1 MRRLIIVFKDGEKLE
16 LMINSFEAE
25 SDGIICETEYSRF
38 VIMKDTIKYAVIDR
52 IEDGQDNE

>member
-16 LMINSFEAE
+16 LMIKSFEAE
-25 SDGIICETEYSRF
+25 SDGIICETEYSRY